1 MSSSYDRN
9 IERMRSRERANV
21 QQGNAQRTAMA
32 NTMGQ
37 RGIAEAQQFSKQ
49 LSAFSNTLRDLEE
62 KREERANKRG
72 AMLAQEQAEINAERL
87 VELQEEL
94 GTLTEEDTRYHEMK
108 AEMLKL
114 SGPDIYPDADRLT
127 KMSRWEQAGFMKE
140 KLRGFNDTFADKLN
154 HAMMTSEKALQ
165 IENIT
170 FTPKELHDNNI
181 HGMPFKEAAVHMIAR
196 DIRKNAGLHKFSP
209 ELLELA
215 GTNKAIQEAKESSI
229 AKYRSRFNI
238 ESSSNTRSKAEKTW
252 QTSQKTGDDIYHYLV
267 KTGATVDGQN
277 KLVGNAGA
285 WKALEATIV
294 AEGINQN
301 DPEYAARILNQPMPD
316 RLSIKLGAKKGT
328 TYADHWSGKVGTLK
342 QQIRDG
348 YTKQIDNE
356 LKNLESAGTT
366 LKTEFIDEARKGN
379 LSTQR
384 VNEYKREF
392 GNMGLPIPSSVT
404 NYETVTMRDQREDTQ
419 EIKALMA
426 SQNGYIS
433 NDQLDQFHP
442 QAAVEFRDKASKLEK
457 ASIDQFGGDKQ
468 ISAALNKVF
477 DGMGL
482 KGNEK
487 TLQYEVALAN
497 AKEDYTEK
505 FNKYVAMGYSQ
516 REASYYALNAESVKD
531 KETGEDIPNSEGVI
545 YHIKTSNQEGREP
558 QYIAENFLIK
568 GEQNQGKVRVA
579 EINKGK
585 KQLMND
591 PNIIFEEPIGGTYGK
606 QQLDSIIKNINRYGH
621 NKGVLKDEGAVRY
634 YQGLARGRN
643 INWMGLVDAQLKTAG
658 HDGLWPDER
667 PQLYNLYE
675 GKDEKGKII
684 NDPHKFRPTIKAVER
699 AQQNPTKENMIYAV
713 KILRDN
719 FNPSKTPESVWDDL
733 EELYP
738 WLEQFRLPEPLGGPD
753 PQSNLPDFITTTRK
767 D

>member
-21 QQGNAQRTAMA
+21 QRANTQRTNMA
-32 NTMGQ
+32 NTMGA
-37 RGIAEAQQFSKQ
+37 RGINEAKQ
-49 LSAFSNTLRDLEE
+49 LSNSLEAFSTTLQNIRQKQKDEAHE
-62 KREERANKRG
+62 RG
-72 AMLAQEQAEINAERL
+72 AMLAQEQAEINSEKL
-87 VELQEEL
+87 IQLQDQL
-94 GTLTEEDTRYHEMK
+94 GTLTEEDTRYHEIK
-108 AEMLKL
+108 AEMLKV

-127 KMSRWEQAGFMKE
+127 KMSNWEQAGFMKE
-140 KLRGFNDTFADKLN
+140 KLRGFNDTFADKLS

-392 GNMGLPIPSSVT
+392 GSMGLPIPSSVT

-433 NDQLDQFHP
+433 NAQLDQFHP

-468 ISAALNKVF
+468 ISAALNTVF
-477 DGMGL
+477 EGMGL

-497 AKEDYTEK
+497 AKEDYTQK
-505 FNKYVAMGYSQ
+505 FNRYVAMGYSQ

-545 YHIKTSNQEGREP
+545 YHIKTSDQENRES
-558 QYIAENFLIK
+558 QYVAKEFLIK
-568 GEQNQGKVRVA
+568 GEQNQGKIRVA
-579 EINKGK
+579 EIAKGK
-585 KQLMND
+585 RQLMND
-591 PNIIFEEPIGGTYGK
+591 SNIIFEQPIGGTYGK
-606 QQLDSIIKNINRYGH
+606 KQLDTIITNMNKYGH
-621 NKGVLKDEGAVRY
+621 NKGVLKDKGAVSY
-634 YQGLARGRN
+634 YKGLARGRN
-643 INWMGLVDAQLKTAG
+643 INWMGLVDAQLKTVG

-675 GKDEKGKII
+675 GKDEKGKTIA
-684 NDPHKFRPTIKAVER
+684 DPQKFQPIIKAVER
-699 AQQNPTKENMIYAV
+699 AQQNPTKQNVIYAYQL
-713 KILRDN
+713 LRDT
-719 FNPSKTPESVWDDL
+719 FPDSQIPSSVWDDP
-733 EELYP
+733 EEV
-738 WLEQFRLPEPLGGPD
+738 LPFL
-753 PQSNLPDFITTTRK
+753 Q
-767 D
+767 